1 MRRALA
7 HELVH
12 ACLTEIPSGGGP
24 GRLGKQ
30 EGLAQKLSSDQ
41 LSPVAGDQLRK
52 LAAHQIPRLEDL
64 HRDWPQLS
72 IESARL
78 AYKLALAAAE
88 ALTTATHACYPRRD
102 PQSLPQHR

>member
-52 LAAHQIPRLEDL
+52 LV
-64 HRDWPQLS
+64 
-72 IESARL
+72 
-78 AYKLALAAAE
+78 
-88 ALTTATHACYPRRD
+88 
-102 PQSLPQHR
+102 